1 MSHHNDDHGTGD
13 APAQGPVP
21 GPFLGS
27 SASEEEGVR
36 AASGSGNARE
46 GEPAAADSAAT
57 NQPGAVPV
65 RPDPLDHDLGEPRR
79 V

>member
-36 AASGSGNARE
+36 AAPGAGE
-46 GEPAAADSAAT
+46 GGAAAADSAAA
-57 NQPGAVPV
+57 NQPGALPV
-65 RPDPLDHDLGEPRR
+65 RTDPLDHDLGEPRR

>member
-36 AASGSGNARE
+36 ATPGAGDG
-46 GEPAAADSAAT
+46 GAAATDSAAA
-57 NQPGAVPV
+57 NQPGALPV
-65 RPDPLDHDLGEPRR
+65 RTDPLDHDLGEPRR

>member
-36 AASGSGNARE
+36 ATRGAGDGGA
-46 GEPAAADSAAT
+46 AAADSAAA
-57 NQPGAVPV
+57 NQPGALPV